1 MYNLNHLSRA
11 GSALRYHRLS
21 AIATALSGLFFASSV
36 IAAQSAAQQVFSSPG
51 AAAAALVAAA
61 KNDDLS
67 ALKSILGPDAKE
79 IVSSGDPVA
88 DDSARDNLVAKYNE
102 MRRLAY
108 DDQGRVILYL
118 GADNWP
124 LPIPIIKKDHGWIF
138 DSKSGKEE
146 LLYRRIGQNELYT
159 IGVLQELAIAQ
170 REYASEIREQGGVK
184 QFAQKIQSDTGKRNG
199 LYWPVVAG
207 EAETPIGPLIAHA
220 TAAGYK
226 TGSSA
231 PIPFHGYLYRVLTR
245 QGRDAPGGAKNY
257 IVDGKMTKGF
267 AFIAYPSAYRSS
279 GVMTFMINQDGVL
292 VQKDLGPDTIK
303 RASQIKE
310 FNPRRTWDQE
320 IIRPDEALEANRSQ

>member
-1 MYNLNHLSRA
+1 VIVTAITSLFVAAR
-11 GSALRYHRLS
+11 
-21 AIATALSGLFFASSV
+21 AIATE
-36 IAAQSAAQQVFSSPG
+36 SATQQVFSSPA

-61 KNDDLS
+61 KNDDMN
-67 ALKSILGPDAKE
+67 AFRSILGPDAKE
-79 IVSSGDPVA
+79 VVSSGDPVA
-88 DDSARDNLVAKYNE
+88 DNNARDTLVAKYNQ

-118 GADNWP
+118 GVDNWP
-124 LPIPIIKKDHGWIF
+124 LPIPIVKKDQGWIF
-138 DSKSGKEE
+138 DTKSGKQE
-146 LLYRRIGQNELYT
+146 LLYRRIGQNELFT
-159 IGVLQELAIAQ
+159 IGVLQGLVIAQ
-170 REYASEIREQGGVK
+170 REYANEIRDGGGVK
-184 QFAQKIQSDTGKRNG
+184 QFAQKIQSSKGKRDG
-199 LYWPVVAG
+199 LYWPTAAG
-207 EAETPIGPLIAHA
+207 EPESPIGPLIAQA
-220 TAAGYK
+220 TAQGYK

-231 PIPFHGYLYRVLTR
+231 PIPFHGYYYRILTR
-245 QGRDAPGGAKNY
+245 QGKNAPGGAKNY